1 MARVVIMTI
10 GSYGDIAPY
19 VGLGE
24 RLRAA
29 GHDVRIAAND
39 SSAELVAAAGLD
51 FHGLPGLDLRAVAAT
66 AEGEAASRAGLRGTA
81 SLVRSAADALRRP
94 IPAMIEAA
102 DGQDVI
108 LCTPATVL
116 LAAPIAE
123 ARDVPCSVLA
133 LQPIIPTRAF
143 GPIAL
148 GGRNLGGWVNKV
160 SAELLGRMAVRAFAG
175 TVRRLRADL
184 GLGDSLTPGRGPAD
198 LTVLHGISPSILPRP
213 ADYGPTAEF
222 AGCWWPRVSAWTP
235 PPELEHFLADGPTPV
250 YIGFGS
256 AGATQGPRLSAIVSD
271 ALERSG
277 HRAVVAR
284 GWAGLA
290 LSRPGVIVVDDVP
303 HEWLFP
309 RVAAVVHHAGA
320 GTTATGLRY
329 GRPAVAVPFSQDQP
343 FWANRLV
350 ALGAA
355 PRVIP
360 AKGLRADRLAA
371 ALTTATTDPAFAR
384 AAAVTAAKLAHEDGA
399 AAVIRLIHQFVPD
412 QGGSRPTPAAQ

>member
-10 GSYGDIAPY
+10 GSYGDVVPY

-24 RLRAA
+24 RLRAV
-29 GHDVRIAAND
+29 GHDVRIAANE
-39 SSAELVAAAGLD
+39 SSAELVTAAGLN
-51 FHGLPGLDLRAVAAT
+51 FHGLPGPDLRAVAAT
-66 AEGEAASRAGLRGTA
+66 AEGEAAGRAGLRGTA
-81 SLVRSAADALRRP
+81 SLIRTAADAMRRP

-116 LAAPIAE
+116 LVAPIAE
-123 ARDVPCSVLA
+123 ARGVPCGVLA

-148 GGRNLGGWVNKV
+148 GGRNFGAWLNKV

-175 TVRRLRADL
+175 TVRTLRAEI
-184 GLGDSLTPGRGPAD
+184 GLGYAPTPGRGPAD
-198 LTVLHGISPSILPRP
+198 LAVVHGISPAILPRP
-213 ADYGPTAEF
+213 ADYGPNAEF
-222 AGCWWPRVSAWTP
+222 AGCWWPPASVWTP
-235 PPELEHFLADGPTPV
+235 PPALERFLADGPAPV

-271 ALERSG
+271 ALGRSG
-277 HRAVVAR
+277 HRAVVQR
-284 GWAGLA
+284 GWADLA
-290 LSRPGVIVVDDVP
+290 VSVPDVIVVDHVP
-303 HEWLFP
+303 HDWLFP
-309 RVAAVVHHAGA
+309 RVAAVVHHCGA
-320 GTTATGLRY
+320 GTTAAGLRH
-329 GRPAVAVPFSQDQP
+329 GRPAVPVPFSQDQP

-360 AKGLRADRLAA
+360 AKGLRADRLAD
-371 ALTTATTDPAFAR
+371 ALTEATTNASFTD
-384 AAAVTAAKLAHEDGA
+384 AAAVVAAELAREDGA
-399 AAVIRLIHQFVPD
+399 AAVLRLVHQLVPD
-412 QGGSRPTPAAQ
+412 QDDGAQRRPAQ